1 MKTQHDGQIVTTRR
15 AIVSYSRDI
24 DTSVTYN
31 TVYLLSHGLDSQDSY
46 LRLYATCSRLYYLSR
61 LVYRGQNGSYKKL
74 DEEEYER
81 ILFEGHAEN
90 CEEVYSI
97 MVNRYVEKNTS
108 MTLAEKV
115 FEDLRILEPLWCKSI
130 ANVEEQIYIPELA
143 YELAYVF
150 RHSGELPKPEYDSKN
165 SLFPNNYE
173 NFNYTEGIAD
183 YFENI
188 MESIF

>member
-1 MKTQHDGQIVTTRR
+1 MDAPHDGQIITYRR
-15 AIVSYSRDI
+15 NILAFARDI

-31 TVYLLSHGLDSQDSY
+31 TVYLLSHGLDSKDSY
-46 LRLYATCSRLYYLSR
+46 LRLYATCSRVYYLSR
-61 LVYRGQNGSYKKL
+61 LVYLGQNGSYKKL
-74 DEEEYER
+74 DEEEYKR

-90 CEEVYSI
+90 CQEVYSI
-97 MVNRYVEKNTS
+97 MVNHYVEKNTS

-115 FEDLRILEPLWCKSI
+115 FGDLQFLESLWCRAI
-130 ANVEEQIYIPELA
+130 ACVGEQIYIPELA
-143 YELAYVF
+143 YELDYVF
-150 RHSGELPKPEYDSKN
+150 RNSGKLSKPEYESKL